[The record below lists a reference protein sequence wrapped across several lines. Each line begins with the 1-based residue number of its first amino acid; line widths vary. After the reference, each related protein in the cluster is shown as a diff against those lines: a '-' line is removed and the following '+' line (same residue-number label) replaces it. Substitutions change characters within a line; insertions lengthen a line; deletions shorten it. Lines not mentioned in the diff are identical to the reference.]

1 MKQEVIMKR
10 KFGLILKDSFLPL
23 FFIALIFCL
32 PLKLQADESS
42 IATQELTAGSPL
54 TLNGTINKGEE
65 LYVVV
70 TSTDYFKASS
80 SQGSKE
86 KSKLEKQF
94 GETAIPPIYYIIT
107 SDPDS
112 LAKPKAVTKGQ
123 TKGPFAFAPF
133 KYQVQV
139 NKIKP
144 WDEIPSKI
152 RENLLGSISSQLQW
166 EFLIYSHENK
176 FGINTIT
183 KETQSGGGNA
193 RMVLTDY
200 QQHPEPW
207 NKNVSLSLDKA
218 TGNYSVTL
226 TPYKN
231 MPPDTRLG
239 VYINGEQTKHITV
252 KPSGYYFSTANTY
265 MNPLVVIFGSFIIGV
280 LFVIMGAAGGL
291 FTAAFQITILGT
303 MGPLGVN
310 SANIIKPTNL
320 FLTLCSPVT
329 GLTTYFRERRFAWPL
344 GLSFAIGIAIG
355 AFWLGPE
362 YSAKY
367 LPMKAY
373 KFYLG
378 IVCLVIG
385 VKLFIESLPS
395 SLAKKKATKAIMQR
409 FNEAVKK
416 AKENG
421 TAPEMGKVEIEK
433 FSIIK
438 CDMKFWGETFA
449 ARPLLMLVSGVVM
462 GMIASSFGVGGGF
475 MFMPFMTSVLGYPM
489 HLAVPI
495 ALAGTFATSLGG
507 IAKYTMMGYAPD
519 WAMAGCI
526 AIGAIGGGMVGP
538 KIQKRLP
545 EVFLKRLLALALII
559 VFLKYTGAIP
569 FLR

>member
-1 MKQEVIMKR
+1 MKPR
-10 KFGLILKDSFLPL
+10 KKTLRRSSLFAL
-23 FFIALIFCL
+23 FFIALAFFQ
-32 PLKLQADESS
+32 PLNLQAIESLIS
-42 IATQELTAGSPL
+42 DQDVTAGSPI
-54 TLNGTINKGEE
+54 TISGTINKGEE

-70 TSTDYFKASS
+70 TSTDLFKATE

-86 KSKLEKQF
+86 KTKLEKQF
-94 GETAIPPIYYIIT
+94 GETAIPPTYYIIT

-112 LAKPKAVTKGQ
+112 LAKPKVATKGQ
-123 TKGPFAFAPF
+123 TEGPFAFTPF
-133 KYQVQV
+133 KYRVRV

-144 WDEIPSKI
+144 WDEIPYKV
-152 RENLLGSISSQLQW
+152 REELLGSVSSQPQW

-183 KETQSGGGNA
+183 KETQPGGGNA
-193 RMVLTDY
+193 RMILTDY
-200 QQHPEPW
+200 QKQPEPW
-207 NKNVSLSLDKA
+207 NKNVSLSLDKE
-218 TGNYSVTL
+218 TGKFSVTL
-226 TPYKN
+226 APYKN
-231 MPPDTRLG
+231 LPPDTKMV
-239 VYINGEQTKHITV
+239 VYVNGEQTGNFTV
-252 KPSGYYFSTANTY
+252 KPSGYYFATANTY
-265 MNPLVVIFGSFIIGV
+265 INPLVIIFGSFIIGV

-310 SANIIKPTNL
+310 SANIVKPTNL

-329 GLTTYFRERRFAWPL
+329 GLTTYFKERRFAWPL
-344 GLSFAIGIAIG
+344 GLSFAIGIVMG

-362 YSAKY
+362 YSAKH

-378 IVCLVIG
+378 IVCLIIG
-385 VKLFIESLPS
+385 IKLFMESLPS
-395 SLAKKKATKAIMQR
+395 SIAKKKSTKAIVQR

-433 FSIIK
+433 FSLVK
-438 CDMKFWGETFA
+438 FDMKFWGETFP
-449 ARPLLMLVSGVVM
+449 ARPLLMFFSGVIM

-475 MFMPFMTSVLGYPM
+475 MFMPFMTTILGYPM

-519 WAMAGCI
+519 WFMAGCI
-526 AIGAIGGGMVGP
+526 AIGAIAGGMVGP

-559 VFLKYTGAIP
+559 VFLKYTGVIP

>member
-1 MKQEVIMKR
+1 MTLRFNSLQKSV
-10 KFGLILKDSFLPL
+10 FFVL
-23 FFIALIFCL
+23 FFIALTFL
-32 PLKLQADESS
+32 QPLKLQAIESVIS
-42 IATQELTAGSPL
+42 DQDLTAGSPI
-54 TLNGTINKGEE
+54 TISGTINKGEE

-70 TSTDYFKASS
+70 TSTDFFKATE

-86 KSKLEKQF
+86 KNKLEKQF
-94 GETAIPPIYYIIT
+94 GETAIPPIFYIIT

-123 TKGPFAFAPF
+123 TEGPFAFTPF
-133 KYQVQV
+133 KYQVRV
-139 NKIKP
+139 NKINP
-144 WDEIPSKI
+144 WEEIPNKVK
-152 RENLLGSISSQLQW
+152 EELLGPISSQSQW
-166 EFLIYSHENK
+166 ELLTYSHENK

-183 KETQSGGGNA
+183 KETQPGGGNA

-200 QQHPEPW
+200 KKQPETW
-207 NKNVSLSLDKA
+207 NKNVFLSLDKE
-218 TGNYSVTL
+218 TGNFSVTL

-231 MPPDTRLG
+231 IPPDTRLAAY
-239 VYINGEQTKHITV
+239 VNGEQTGKFTV
-252 KPSGYYFSTANTY
+252 KPSGYYFATANTY
-265 MNPLVVIFGSFIIGV
+265 INPLVVIFGSFIIGV
-280 LFVIMGAAGGL
+280 LFVIMGAAGCL

-310 SANIIKPTNL
+310 SANIVKPTNL

-344 GLSFAIGIAIG
+344 GLSFAIGIVIG

-362 YSAKY
+362 YSVKY

-385 VKLFIESLPS
+385 SKGFMESLPS
-395 SLAKKKATKAIMQR
+395 SIAKKKATKAIVQR
-409 FNEAVKK
+409 FNKAVKK
-416 AKENG
+416 AKEDG

-526 AIGAIGGGMVGP
+526 AVGAIAGGMVGP

>member
-1 MKQEVIMKR
+1 MKHN
-10 KFGLILKDSFLPL
+10 FDSPLKDIFLSL
-23 FFIALIFCL
+23 IFVGLIFCL
-32 PLKLQADESS
+32 PSELYAYESS
-42 IATQELTAGSPL
+42 LSAKEITAGTSI
-54 TLNGTINKGEE
+54 TVNGTITTNEE
-65 LYVVV
+65 LYVVI
-70 TSTDYFKASS
+70 TSTDFFKSTE

-86 KSKLEKQF
+86 KNKLEKQF
-94 GETAIPPIYYIIT
+94 GVTAIPPIYYVIT
-107 SDPDS
+107 SDPGS
-112 LAKPKAVTKGQ
+112 IAKPKAVTKGQ
-123 TKGPFAFAPF
+123 AKGPFAFAPF

-139 NKIKP
+139 NKIRS
-144 WDEIPSKI
+144 WDEIPVKV
-152 RENLLGSISSQLQW
+152 REGFLGSISSQQQW

-183 KETQSGGGNA
+183 KETQPGGGNA
-193 RMVLTDY
+193 RMVLTGY
-200 QQHPEPW
+200 KQQPESW
-207 NKNVSLSLDKA
+207 NKNVSLSLDKT
-218 TGNYSVTL
+218 TGKFSVSL
-226 TPYKN
+226 TPYRN
-231 MPPDTRLG
+231 IPPDTRMA
-239 VYINGEQTKHITV
+239 VYVNGKQSGYFTV
-252 KPSGYYFSTANTY
+252 KPSGYYFATANTY
-265 MNPLVVIFGSFIIGV
+265 INPLVVVLGSFIIGV

-303 MGPLGVN
+303 VGPLGVN
-310 SANIIKPTNL
+310 SANIVKPTNL

-344 GLSFAIGIAIG
+344 GLSFAIGIVIG

-362 YSAKY
+362 YSAKH

-385 VKLFIESLPS
+385 IKLFMESLPS
-395 SLAKKKATKAIMQR
+395 SISKKKATKAVVQR

-416 AKENG
+416 AKEDG
-421 TAPEMGKVEIEK
+421 TAPEMGKVEIKK

-438 CDMKFWGETFA
+438 FDMKFWGETFA

-475 MFMPFMTSVLGYPM
+475 MFMPFMTTVLGYPM

-495 ALAGTFATSLGG
+495 ALAGTFATSIGG

-519 WAMAGCI
+519 WLMAGCI
-526 AIGAIGGGMVGP
+526 AVGAIGGGMVGP

-545 EVFLKRLLALALII
+545 EVFLKRLLALALVI

>member
-1 MKQEVIMKR
+1 MRPKS
-10 KFGLILKDSFLPL
+10 LIIVKSGFFFLVFMSL
-23 FFIALIFCL
+23 AFCQ
-32 PLKLQADESS
+32 PWNLQAGESS
-42 IATQELTAGSPL
+42 VSTREFTAGSPI
-54 TLNGTINKGEE
+54 TVSGAISKGEE
-65 LYVVV
+65 LFVVV
-70 TSTDYFKASS
+70 TSTDYFKASA

-86 KSKLEKQF
+86 KSKLGKQF
-94 GETAIPPIYYIIT
+94 GETAIPPLYYVVT

-112 LAKPKAVTKGQ
+112 LAKPRAVTKGQ
-123 TKGPFAFAPF
+123 TKGPFAFTPF

-144 WDEIPSKI
+144 WGEIPIKV
-152 RENLLGSISSQLQW
+152 REGFLGPVSSQPQW
-166 EFLIYSHENK
+166 ELLIYSHENK

-193 RMVLTDY
+193 RMVLAGY
-200 QQHPEPW
+200 QQQPEPW

-218 TGNYSVTL
+218 TGKFSVTL
-226 TPYKN
+226 TPYRN
-231 MPPDTRLG
+231 LAPDTRLA
-239 VYINGEQTKHITV
+239 VYVNGEQREYFAV
-252 KPSGYYFSTANTY
+252 KPSGYYFATANTY
-265 MNPLVVIFGSFIIGV
+265 INPLVVIFGSFIIGV

-310 SANIIKPTNL
+310 SANIVKPTNL

-385 VKLFIESLPS
+385 IKLFMESLPS
-395 SLAKKKATKAIMQR
+395 SIAKKKATKAIIQR
-409 FNEAVKK
+409 FSKAVKK
-416 AKENG
+416 AKEDG
-421 TAPEMGKVEIEK
+421 TAPELGKVEIEK
-433 FSIIK
+433 FSMIK

-449 ARPLLMLVSGVVM
+449 ARPLLMVVSGVVM

-475 MFMPFMTSVLGYPM
+475 MFMPFMTSILGYPM

-526 AIGAIGGGMVGP
+526 AVGAIAGGMVGP

>member
-1 MKQEVIMKR
+1 MGDIFSKSQKS
-10 KFGLILKDSFLPL
+10 ILSLLFLG
-23 FFIALIFCL
+23 IIFCL
-32 PLKLQADESS
+32 PLKLQAN
-42 IATQELTAGSPL
+42 ELTLSAKEIIAGSPI
-54 TLNGTINKGEE
+54 TINGTINTNEE

-70 TSTDYFKASS
+70 SSIAFFKATG
-80 SQGSKE
+80 SQGNKE
-86 KSKLEKQF
+86 GKKLEEQF
-94 GETAIPPIYYIIT
+94 GETAIPPMYYVIT
-107 SDPDS
+107 SAPNT
-112 LAKPKAVTKGQ
+112 LATPKIATKGQ
-123 TKGPFAFAPF
+123 TNGPFAFAPF
-133 KYQVQV
+133 KYQVRV
-139 NKIKP
+139 NKINP
-144 WDEIPSKI
+144 WGNLPNNIKEK
-152 RENLLGSISSQLQW
+152 LLGPITSKAQW
-166 EFLIYSHENK
+166 DFLTYSHENK

-200 QQHPEPW
+200 QNQPEPW
-207 NKNVSLSLDKA
+207 NKNVSLSLDKSS
-218 TGNYSVTL
+218 GKFSVTFS
-226 TPYKN
+226 PYKN
-231 MPPDTRLG
+231 IPPDTKLDVYVNG
-239 VYINGEQTKHITV
+239 VKAGHFSI
-252 KPSGYYFSTANTY
+252 KPSGYYFATANTY
-265 MNPLVVIFGSFIIGV
+265 VNPLVVILGSFIIGV

-303 MGPLGVN
+303 MGPVGIN
-310 SANIIKPTNL
+310 SANIVKPTNL

-329 GLTTYFRERRFAWPL
+329 GLTSYFRERRFAWPL
-344 GLSFAIGIAIG
+344 GLFFAIGIVIG
-355 AFWLGPE
+355 AFWLGPD

-378 IVCLVIG
+378 IVCLIIG
-385 VKLFIESLPS
+385 IKLFMESLPS
-395 SLAKKKATKAIMQR
+395 SIAKKKATKAIVQR

-421 TAPEMGKVEIEK
+421 TAPEMGKVEIKQFSLIK
-433 FSIIK
+433 F
-438 CDMKFWGETFA
+438 DMKFWGETFS
-449 ARPLLMLVSGVVM
+449 ARPLLMLLSGIIM

-475 MFMPFMTSVLGYPM
+475 MFMPFMTSFLGYPM

-519 WAMAGCI
+519 WFMAGCI
-526 AIGAIGGGMVGP
+526 AMGAIAGGIVGP

-545 EVFLKRLLALALII
+545 EIFLKRLLALALII

>member
-1 MKQEVIMKR
+1 MNR
-10 KFGLILKDSFLPL
+10 LFGSMLKDSFFSL
-23 FFIALIFCL
+23 FFIVLIFCL
-32 PLKLQADESS
+32 PWKLHAYESS
-42 IATQELTAGSPL
+42 LSAKEITAGSPI
-54 TLNGTINKGEE
+54 TVSGTITTNEE

-70 TSTDYFKASS
+70 ASADYFKATE

-94 GETAIPPIYYIIT
+94 GETVIPPIYYVVT

-112 LAKPKAVTKGQ
+112 LAIPKAVTKGQ

-133 KYQVQV
+133 KYQVPV

-144 WDEIPSKI
+144 WDEIPIKV
-152 RENLLGSISSQLQW
+152 REELLGPITSHPQW

-183 KETQSGGGNA
+183 KETQPGGGNA

-200 QQHPEPW
+200 QQQPESW
-207 NKNVSLSLDKA
+207 NKNVSLLHDKA
-218 TGNYSVTL
+218 TGKFSVTL
-226 TPYKN
+226 TPYRN
-231 MPPDTRLG
+231 VPPDTRMM
-239 VYINGEQTKHITV
+239 VYVNGERIGHFTV
-252 KPSGYYFSTANTY
+252 KSSGYYFATANTY

-303 MGPLGVN
+303 VGPLGVN
-310 SANIIKPTNL
+310 SANIVKPTNL

-329 GLTTYFRERRFAWPL
+329 GLTTYFKERRFAWPL
-344 GLSFAIGIAIG
+344 GLFFAIGIVIG

-378 IVCLVIG
+378 IVCLIIG
-385 VKLFIESLPS
+385 IKLFMESLPS
-395 SLAKKKATKAIMQR
+395 SIAKKKATKAVVQR
-409 FNEAVKK
+409 FNQAVKK

-421 TAPEMGKVEIEK
+421 TAPEMGKVEFEK
-433 FSIIK
+433 FSMIRF
-438 CDMKFWGETFA
+438 DMKFWGESFA
-449 ARPLLMLVSGVVM
+449 ARPLLMMVSGVFM

-475 MFMPFMTSVLGYPM
+475 MFMPFMTTILGYPM

-507 IAKYTMMGYAPD
+507 IAKYTMMGYSPD
-519 WAMAGCI
+519 WVMAGCI